1 MEESADKIFV
11 TPHAVIL
18 LDGASAFVPV
28 PVPASAY
35 ADYLGRLLADALTAD
50 PAADLQ
56 EILAEGIKATA
67 AHYDLRAGE
76 SPSSTV
82 TIARERDEHL
92 DLLLLGDN
100 TVILPGGEILTDDRI
115 DRLDLEPRRKY
126 RERLAAG
133 HGYDDEHR
141 ALLRE
146 LQTQQA
152 QYRNKPGGY
161 WIAEAD
167 PLVAR
172 QAVLTARSLSD
183 TRWFVIAS
191 DGAYNVM
198 EHLNL
203 VDWADY
209 AKLDGRGLITLLHHC
224 QEWEENDG
232 TARRMP
238 RAKKH
243 DDKSIAVA
251 NPSQEIKPATTPR
264 SHRSSTG
271 SPPGQRNL

>member
-11 TPHAVIL
+11 TPHAAIL

-35 ADYLGRLLADALTAD
+35 ADYLGRFLADALTTE
-50 PAADLQ
+50 PAANLQ

-67 AHYDLRAGE
+67 AHYNLKAGE

-133 HGYDDEHR
+133 HGYDDEHK

-152 QYRNKPGGY
+152 KYRNKPGGY
-161 WIAEAD
+161 WIADTYPEA
-167 PLVAR
+167 AR
-172 QAVLTARSLSD
+172 WAISSKRKVSTTPWAILAT
-183 TRWFVIAS
+183 
-191 DGAYNVM
+191 DGAYDTM
-198 EHLNL
+198 RHLGL
-203 VDWADY
+203 VKWREYRENSSRELAE
-209 AKLDGRGLITLLHHC
+209 LLQLC
-224 QEWEENDG
+224 ELWERNQDPG
-232 TARRMP
+232 AQILP
-238 RAKKH
+238 RAKRH
-243 DDKSIAVA
+243 DDKSLAAIAA
-251 NPSQEIKPATTPR
+251 
-264 SHRSSTG
+264 G
-271 SPPGQRNL
+271 S

>member
-1 MEESADKIFV
+1 MRVTTAQLPPMEESADKIFV

-35 ADYLGRLLADALTAD
+35 ADYLGRFLADALTAD

-126 RERLAAG
+126 RERLTAG
-133 HGYDDEHR
+133 HGFDDEHR

-161 WIAEAD
+161 WIAEANPTAATYAITD
-167 PLVAR
+167 SRCQTATPWLVLA
-172 QAVLTARSLSD
+172 T
-183 TRWFVIAS
+183 
-191 DGAYNVM
+191 DGAYNTM
-198 EHLNL
+198 NYLHLNK
-203 VDWADY
+203 WQ
-209 AKLDGRGLITLLHHC
+209 RLINANTGTLHLLLREC
-224 QEWEENDG
+224 QQWEASQDSQ
-232 TARRMP
+232 ARHLP
-238 RAKKH
+238 RAKRH
-243 DDKSIAVA
+243 DDKAIATVTLE
-251 NPSQEIKPATTPR
+251 SR
-264 SHRSSTG
+264 
-271 SPPGQRNL
+271 

>member
-1 MEESADKIFV
+1 MRVTTAQLPPMEESADKIFV

-35 ADYLGRLLADALTAD
+35 ADYLGRFLADALTGD

-67 AHYDLRAGE
+67 AHYDLKAGE

-100 TVILPGGEILTDDRI
+100 TVILPGGEILTDDRL

-133 HGYDDEHR
+133 HGFDEEHR

-146 LQTQQA
+146 LQNQQT
-152 QYRNKPGGY
+152 QYRNRPDGY

-167 PLVAR
+167 PSAAHHAILKEYLIETVP
-172 QAVLTARSLSD
+172 
-183 TRWFVIAS
+183 WVIMMS
-191 DGAYNVM
+191 DGAYNTLT
-198 EHLNL
+198 HLKTNILDYLTDGEKLERLLNIGQTWEGNL
-203 VDWADY
+203 DP
-209 AKLDGRGLITLLHHC
+209 
-224 QEWEENDG
+224 E
-232 TARRMP
+232 ARALP
-238 RAKKH
+238 RAKRH
-243 DDKSIAVA
+243 DDKSLAYV
-251 NPSQEIKPATTPR
+251 QV
-264 SHRSSTG
+264 
-271 SPPGQRNL
+271 GQHE

>member
-28 PVPASAY
+28 LVPASAY
-35 ADYLGRLLADALTAD
+35 ADYLGRFLADALTAD
-50 PAADLQ
+50 PTADLH

-67 AHYDLRAGE
+67 AHYDLKAGE

-146 LQTQQA
+146 LQAQQA
-152 QYRNKPGGY
+152 RHRNRAGGY
-161 WIAEAD
+161 WIAETSPSAAIHALAFTRLTGD
-167 PLVAR
+167 TPWVA
-172 QAVLTARSLSD
+172 L
-183 TRWFVIAS
+183 AS
-191 DGAYNVM
+191 DGAYNTM
-198 EHLNL
+198 SHLRL
-203 VDWADY
+203 TDWVAY
-209 AKLDGRGLITLLHHC
+209 AQKSNYLNEVLRGCRQWETVSDPNGHLL
-224 QEWEENDG
+224 
-232 TARRMP
+232 P
-238 RAKKH
+238 RAKPQ
-243 DDKSIAVA
+243 DDKAAAVA
-251 NPSQEIKPATTPR
+251 LIDPQLLK
-264 SHRSSTG
+264 
-271 SPPGQRNL
+271 

>member
-35 ADYLGRLLADALTAD
+35 ADYLGRFLADALTAD

-133 HGYDDEHR
+133 HGFDDEHK
-141 ALLRE
+141 ALLRA

-152 QYRNKPGGY
+152 QFRNQTGGY
-161 WIAEAD
+161 WIAEAN
-167 PLVAR
+167 PTAALYAILAR
-172 QAVLTARSLSD
+172 LPAERTSWAVL
-183 TRWFVIAS
+183 AS
-191 DGAYNVM
+191 DGAFNTM
-198 EHLNL
+198 AHLGL
-203 VDWADY
+203 TAWSDY
-209 AKLDGRGLITLLHHC
+209 VQARPNQLAGLLRTC
-224 QEWEENDG
+224 QHWEAEDDSR
-232 TARRMP
+232 ACQLP
-238 RAKKH
+238 RAKLH
-243 DDKSIAVA
+243 DDKALAVA
-251 NPSQEIKPATTPR
+251 ALARKLEVSTKPLLQQE
-264 SHRSSTG
+264 
-271 SPPGQRNL
+271 

>member
-35 ADYLGRLLADALTAD
+35 ADYLGRFLADALTGD

-67 AHYDLRAGE
+67 AHYDLKAGE

-152 QYRNKPGGY
+152 QHRNKPGGY

-167 PLVAR
+167 PASAQNAR
-172 QAVLTARSLSD
+172 TLILPLNRTPWSVLL
-183 TRWFVIAS
+183 S
-191 DGAYNVM
+191 DGAYNTM
-198 EHLNL
+198 AHLGVLPRPDDFHITQATLANIL
-203 VDWADY
+203 WDCHRWESNTDAD
-209 AKLDGRGLITLLHHC
+209 GC
-224 QEWEENDG
+224 QL
-232 TARRMP
+232 P
-238 RAKKH
+238 RAKRH
-243 DDKSIAVA
+243 DDKTLAVA
-251 NPSQEIKPATTPR
+251 LMT
-264 SHRSSTG
+264 
-271 SPPGQRNL
+271 

>member
-35 ADYLGRLLADALTAD
+35 ADYLGRFLADALTVD

-115 DRLDLEPRRKY
+115 DRLDLEPCRTY

-146 LQTQQA
+146 LQRQQA

-161 WIAEAD
+161 WIAETEPA
-167 PLVAR
+167 AAHE
-172 QAVLTARSLSD
+172 AVLL
-183 TRWFVIAS
+183 TRALKSATWGILAT
-191 DGAYNVM
+191 DGAYNTM
-198 EHLNL
+198 THLGFTAWPAYATAEAGHLTAMLRFCEHWERER
-203 VDWADY
+203 DPG
-209 AKLDGRGLITLLHHC
+209 GRAL
-224 QEWEENDG
+224 
-232 TARRMP
+232 P
-238 RAKKH
+238 RAKLQ
-243 DDKSIAVA
+243 DDKALVTARLVGDSTSAISTRTAAMQNQSI
-251 NPSQEIKPATTPR
+251 
-264 SHRSSTG
+264 
-271 SPPGQRNL
+271 

>member
-1 MEESADKIFV
+1 MRVTTAQLPPMEESADKIFV

-35 ADYLGRLLADALTAD
+35 ADYLGRFLADALTAD

-100 TVILPGGEILTDDRI
+100 TVVLPGGEILTDDRI

-133 HGYDDEHR
+133 HGFDDEHK

-152 QYRNKPGGY
+152 QHRNRAGGY
-161 WIAEAD
+161 WIAETD
-167 PLVAR
+167 PAAAEHAYQFLR
-172 QAVLTARSLSD
+172 MTSGTPWAVLATDGTFNTAK
-183 TRWFVIAS
+183 
-191 DGAYNVM
+191 
-198 EHLNL
+198 HLHIVDSL
-203 VDWADY
+203 VDPNVDTSF
-209 AKLDGRGLITLLHHC
+209 LREILRRC
-224 QEWEENDG
+224 QSWEEVGDPNG
-232 TARRMP
+232 RNLP
-238 RAKKH
+238 RAKLH
-243 DDKSIAVA
+243 DDKAVA
-251 NPSQEIKPATTPR
+251 LIR
-264 SHRSSTG
+264 FIH
-271 SPPGQRNL
+271 

>member
-35 ADYLGRLLADALTAD
+35 ADYLGRFLADALTGD

-67 AHYDLRAGE
+67 GHYDLKAGE

-115 DRLDLEPRRKY
+115 DRLNLEPRRKY

-141 ALLRE
+141 RLLRE

-152 QYRNKPGGY
+152 QYRNRRDGY
-161 WIAEAD
+161 WIAETNAEAAKHA
-167 PLVAR
+167 LTETK
-172 QAVLTARSLSD
+172 VLD
-183 TRWFVIAS
+183 TELWAILMT
-191 DGAYNVM
+191 DGAYNTLSRLHVGPWSLIA
-198 EHLNL
+198 EIDRQGVAELLNRC
-203 VDWADY
+203 W
-209 AKLDGRGLITLLHHC
+209 R
-224 QEWEENDG
+224 WEAENDPQG
-232 TARRMP
+232 FNLP
-238 RAKKH
+238 RAKRH
-243 DDKSIAVA
+243 DDKALAIIGLSVPDVA
-251 NPSQEIKPATTPR
+251 
-264 SHRSSTG
+264 
-271 SPPGQRNL
+271 

>member
-35 ADYLGRLLADALTAD
+35 ADYLGRFLADALTSD

-67 AHYDLRAGE
+67 AHYDLKAGE

-133 HGYDDEHR
+133 HGYDDEHGR
-141 ALLRE
+141 LLGE

-152 QYRNKPGGY
+152 LYRNRPGGY
-161 WIAEAD
+161 WIAETD
-167 PLVAR
+167 PDAA
-172 QAVLTARSLSD
+172 QHAVTVKLSLAERSWIILA
-183 TRWFVIAS
+183 T
-191 DGAYNVM
+191 DGAYNTIAGIGLDDWDRHVRSTSEQLRVVL
-198 EHLNL
+198 EHCHRWECEI
-203 VDWADY
+203 DD
-209 AKLDGRGLITLLHHC
+209 DGYRL
-224 QEWEENDG
+224 
-232 TARRMP
+232 P
-238 RAKKH
+238 RAKRH
-243 DDKSIAVA
+243 DDKSLAIL
-251 NPSQEIKPATTPR
+251 R
-264 SHRSSTG
+264 R
-271 SPPGQRNL
+271 

>member
-35 ADYLGRLLADALTAD
+35 ADYLGRFLAGALTGD

-67 AHYDLRAGE
+67 AHYDLKAGE

-133 HGYDDEHR
+133 HGFDDEHR

-152 QYRNKPGGY
+152 KYRNRPGGY
-161 WIAEAD
+161 WIAEANPAAASHGITSTREINEVD
-167 PLVAR
+167 SGIL
-172 QAVLTARSLSD
+172 LT
-183 TRWFVIAS
+183 
-191 DGAYNVM
+191 DGAYNTM
-198 EHLNL
+198 QQIGL
-203 VDWADY
+203 
-209 AKLDGRGLITLLHHC
+209 LDALRVNSSTSDQLSLLLAHCHH
-224 QEWEENDG
+224 WEEFGDRAG
-232 TARRMP
+232 RQLP
-238 RAKKH
+238 RAKLH
-243 DDKSIAVA
+243 DDKAIAVMESEA
-251 NPSQEIKPATTPR
+251 QRRTHTP
-264 SHRSSTG
+264 
-271 SPPGQRNL
+271 

>member
-1 MEESADKIFV
+1 MEKSADKIFV

-35 ADYLGRLLADALTAD
+35 ADYLGRFLADALTSD

-67 AHYDLRAGE
+67 AHYDLRAGA

-133 HGYDDEHR
+133 HGYDDEHK

-146 LQTQQA
+146 LQIQQA

-161 WIAEAD
+161 WIAETD
-167 PLVAR
+167 PSAALHALTSAR
-172 QAVLTARSLSD
+172 QVDGTPR
-183 TRWFVIAS
+183 IALAT
-191 DGAYNVM
+191 DGAYNTM
-198 EHLNL
+198 EYLGL
-203 VDWADY
+203 VSALETLRQTS
-209 AKLDGRGLITLLHHC
+209 LDHVLSQC
-224 QEWEENDG
+224 QHWEEDLDPN
-232 TARRMP
+232 AHLLP
-238 RAKKH
+238 RAKRH
-243 DDKSIAVA
+243 DDKALILV
-251 NPSQEIKPATTPR
+251 R
-264 SHRSSTG
+264 LVR
-271 SPPGQRNL
+271 